1 MRSFRI
7 GAELTLVGDGTS
19 VSVEVIKKKYTFNNA
34 NTPDKTLTDSCG
46 VSDKHSSFKRT
57 EQSKLFCCSWYVPRV
72 EPMAALGKK
81 SYTVK

>member
-34 NTPDKTLTDSCG
+34 NTPDKTLTGSCG

-57 EQSKLFCCSWYVPRV
+57 EQSKLFAVADMFHV
-72 EPMAALGKK
+72 
-81 SYTVK
+81 